1 MERRHQRLVEYVQE
15 SHQVVIE
22 WIAPGAIEPELVLE
36 ADDID
41 GRYIQMLGRGPVTV
55 RITLAD
61 APVDLRS
68 VWMNRRCF
76 VDRRPLNEHRL
87 VSRFQCLFE
96 ITGEGRDA
104 ALSRRTGRYKRD

>member
-1 MERRHQRLVEYVQE
+1 MERRHQWLVEHVQE
-15 SHQVVIE
+15 PHQVVLE
-22 WIAPGAIEPELVLE
+22 WIAPDAIEPELVLE

-41 GRYIQMLGRGPVTV
+41 GRYIQLLSRGSITV

-61 APVDLRS
+61 APVDLRA

-76 VDRRPLNEHRL
+76 VDRRPLNEDRF

-104 ALSRRTGRYKRD
+104 ALSRRAGRYKRD